1 MKFNVKRHNV
11 TITPESG
18 LDEAYIEEVLKLR
31 KDGDTCL
38 LVRKNTLG
46 LSYMTYLTTKELTWK
61 PETIAQALEHSTTT
75 SPNAELAETAAKIC
89 FEQLTG
95 IIQTSYTTKGQ
106 ILSGMQSC
114 IIDGAY
120 EKLLALT
127 ALMIRSYENDKEA

>member
-11 TITPESG
+11 TIAPECNIG
-18 LDEAYIEEVLKLR
+18 VVYIKEGLKLK
-31 KDGDTCL
+31 KDNDACL
-38 LVRKNTLG
+38 LVRKNELD
-46 LSYMTYLTTKELTWK
+46 LSCIAYLTTKELTWK

-75 SPNAELAETAAKIC
+75 SLNAELAETVAKIC